1 LDFSEIC
8 TTFTVPFDLI
18 SFARRSQIIA
28 DVKENCQL
36 VVHRAPAFFCI
47 DGRNIVL
54 ASELVMSE
62 EALVPG
68 VVKTLEWT
76 ALPAG
81 GFPFPLDVPG
91 VCSLVL
97 DIIKL

>member
-1 LDFSEIC
+1 
-8 TTFTVPFDLI
+8 
-18 SFARRSQIIA
+18 
-28 DVKENCQL
+28 
-36 VVHRAPAFFCI
+36 
-47 DGRNIVL
+47 
-54 ASELVMSE
+54 MSE